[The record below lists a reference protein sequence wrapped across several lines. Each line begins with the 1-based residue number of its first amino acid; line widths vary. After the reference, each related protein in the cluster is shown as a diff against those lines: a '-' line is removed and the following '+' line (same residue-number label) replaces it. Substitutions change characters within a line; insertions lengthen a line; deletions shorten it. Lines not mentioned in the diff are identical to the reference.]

1 MFVVHSTLSEQSLQK
16 NSECNSDSD
25 QPNLKVSMAYNLRH
39 DFPIS
44 SVEPF
49 VKDIIRSVA
58 SLPRRQKQLVLVL
71 MDLCALPLMMWL
83 AYAIRLARPNVE
95 VMSGLEAWYLYVS
108 ILGVLIFALLGIYSA
123 IVRSFNED
131 YLLRISIG
139 TFVQIVA
146 LYVIKKLDLAFI
158 PMSIPLMYGF
168 MLFSYMWWSRAVIR
182 YATIKTFA
190 KKQTL
195 TRVAIYGAG
204 LAGQQ
209 IAAALNRSDD
219 YLPVCFIDDKKSLQ
233 GQSLSG
239 LKIYSPK
246 RAATKFGKFAIA
258 EVLLAMPSVGRAR
271 KKEIIESFDS
281 ADVKIMELP
290 GVTQLVDGQVQISD
304 IHEVDI
310 IDLLGRDPVPPKPEL
325 LEKNIKDKV
334 VMVTGAGGSIGSE
347 LCRQI
352 VKHQPK
358 MLVLFEMSEFALYS
372 IDRELQT
379 SGIRVIPVLGSVT
392 NQTKLERIIAQYKVQ
407 TVYHAAAYKH
417 VPLVEANPFEGIYN
431 TSIGTARSVDAAV
444 NQGVET
450 FVLISTDKA
459 VRPTNVMGA
468 SKRMAE
474 LYCQGLA
481 STNPKTQISIVR
493 FGNVL
498 GSSGSVVPLFKKQI
512 AQGGPVTVTHP
523 EVTRYFMTIPE
534 AAQLVIQAGAMGTG
548 GDVFLLDM
556 GEPVKI
562 VDLAKQMIRLSGFKT
577 MDDKGNGDIEIQFT
591 GLRPGEK
598 LYEELLIDQENVE
611 KTGHERILKSF
622 EKYSEYPEIYKVF
635 NSLSESVDHS
645 NFNQLTDILKKYVD
659 GYRAC

>member
-1 MFVVHSTLSEQSLQK
+1 MK
-16 NSECNSDSD
+16 
-25 QPNLKVSMAYNLRH
+25 
-39 DFPIS
+39 DF
-44 SVEPF
+44 
-49 VKDIIRSVA
+49 IRSIA
-58 SLPRRQKQLVLVL
+58 SLPRRQKQIVLVL
-71 MDLCALPLMMWL
+71 MDICVLPLMMWL
-83 AYAIRLARPNVE
+83 AYAVRLARPNVQ
-95 VMSGLEAWYLYVS
+95 VMQGLDAWYIYIAIV
-108 ILGVLIFALLGIYSA
+108 GVAVFALLGIYRA

-131 YLLRISIG
+131 YLIRILIA
-139 TFVQIVA
+139 TFIQMVA
-146 LYVIKKLDLAFI
+146 LYGIKKLDIAFI

-182 YATIKTFA
+182 YATLKTFA
-190 KKQTL
+190 KKQSRK
-195 TRVAIYGAG
+195 RVAIYGAG

-219 YLPVCFIDDKKSLQ
+219 YLPVCFIDDKRSLQ

-246 RAATKFGKFAIA
+246 KAQAKLGKFGIE
-258 EVLLAMPSVGRAR
+258 EVLLAMPSVGRTR
-271 KKEIIESFDS
+271 KKELIESFDS

-290 GVTQLVDGQVQISD
+290 GVTQLVDGQVQVSD
-304 IHEVDI
+304 IREVDI

-325 LEKNIKDKV
+325 LEKNIKNKV

-379 SGIRVIPVLGSVT
+379 SGIQVVAVLGSVT
-392 NQTKLERIIAQYKVQ
+392 NQSKLERILQQYTVQ

-431 TSIGTARSVDAAV
+431 TSIGTQRSVDAAV
-444 NQGVET
+444 NQNVET

-481 STNPKTQISIVR
+481 STHPHTQISIVR

-556 GEPVKI
+556 GESVKI
-562 VDLAKQMIRLSGFKT
+562 VDLAKQMIRLSGFRPIDENG
-577 MDDKGNGDIEIQFT
+577 MGDIEIRFT

-598 LYEELLIDQENVE
+598 LYEELLIDSDNVE
-611 KTGHERILKSF
+611 KTQHLRIMKSY
-622 EKYSEYPEIYKVF
+622 ESYITYTEITQVF
-635 NSLSESVDHS
+635 NKISDLAINNHNIELLY
-645 NFNQLTDILKKYVD
+645 NILIKYVD
-659 GYRAC
+659 GYTKG

>member
-1 MFVVHSTLSEQSLQK
+1 MK
-16 NSECNSDSD
+16 
-25 QPNLKVSMAYNLRH
+25 
-39 DFPIS
+39 DF
-44 SVEPF
+44 
-49 VKDIIRSVA
+49 IRSIA
-58 SLPRRQKQLVLVL
+58 SLPRRQKQVVLVT
-71 MDLCALPLMMWL
+71 MDLCMLPLMMWM
-83 AYAIRLARPNVE
+83 AYATRLARPNVT
-95 VMSGLEAWYLYVS
+95 VMQGLEAWYIYVA
-108 ILGVLIFALLGIYSA
+108 IFGVLVFALLGIYRA

-131 YLLRISIG
+131 YLLRILIG
-139 TFVQIVA
+139 TFIQIVV
-146 LYVIKKLDLAFI
+146 LYSIKKLDLAFI

-168 MLFSYMWWSRAVIR
+168 MLFSYMWWSRAVMR
-182 YATIKTFA
+182 YATLKTYA
-190 KKQTL
+190 KKQSRK
-195 TRVAIYGAG
+195 RVAIYGAG

-219 YLPVCFIDDKKSLQ
+219 YLPVCFIDDKKSLS

-246 RAATKFGKFAIA
+246 KSQKKLGKFGIE

-271 KKEIIESFDS
+271 KKEIIESFDEIN
-281 ADVKIMELP
+281 VKIMELP
-290 GVTQLVDGQVQISD
+290 GVTQLVDGQVQVSD
-304 IHEVDI
+304 IREVDI

-325 LEKNIKDKV
+325 LEKNIKHKV

-379 SGIRVIPVLGSVT
+379 SGVQVIPVLGSVT
-392 NQTKLERIIAQYKVQ
+392 KQAKLERILQQYAVQ

-431 TSIGTARSVDAAV
+431 TSIGTQRSVDAAV
-444 NQGVET
+444 AQGVET

-556 GEPVKI
+556 GESVKI
-562 VDLAKQMIRLSGFKT
+562 VDLAKQMIRLSGFKPI
-577 MDDKGNGDIEIQFT
+577 DEQSKGDISIVFT

-598 LYEELLIDQENVE
+598 LYEELLIDQENV
-611 KTGHERILKSF
+611 KITDHQRIFKSF
-622 EKYSEYPEIYKVF
+622 EKYEDFKIISEVF
-635 NSLSESVDHS
+635 NQINILDIKVDDDKSVLALK
-645 NFNQLTDILKKYVD
+645 NILRLYVE
-659 GYRAC
+659 GY

>member
-1 MFVVHSTLSEQSLQK
+1 M
-16 NSECNSDSD
+16 
-25 QPNLKVSMAYNLRH
+25 
-39 DFPIS
+39 
-44 SVEPF
+44 
-49 VKDIIRSVA
+49 DICV
-58 SLPRRQKQLVLVL
+58 
-71 MDLCALPLMMWL
+71 LPLMMWL
-83 AYAIRLARPNVE
+83 AYAIRLARPNVQ
-95 VMSGLEAWYLYVS
+95 VMQGLDAWYIYVG
-108 ILGVLIFALLGIYSA
+108 ICGIAIFALLGIYRA

-131 YLLRISIG
+131 YLLRILIG
-139 TFVQIVA
+139 TFIQIVA
-146 LYVIKKLDLAFI
+146 LYTIKKLNFAFI

-182 YATIKTFA
+182 YATLKTFA
-190 KKQTL
+190 KKQSRK
-195 TRVAIYGAG
+195 RVAIYGAG

-219 YLPVCFIDDKKSLQ
+219 YLPVCFIDDKRSLQ

-239 LKIYSPK
+239 LKIYAPK
-246 RAATKFGKFAIA
+246 KAQAKLGKFGIE

-290 GVTQLVDGQVQISD
+290 GVTQLVDGKVKVSD
-304 IHEVDI
+304 IREVDI

-372 IDRELQT
+372 IDRELQA
-379 SGIRVIPVLGSVT
+379 SDIQIISVLGSVT
-392 NQTKLERIIAQYKVQ
+392 NQQKLERIIQEYKVQ

-431 TSIGTARSVDAAV
+431 TSIGTQRSVDAAV
-444 NQGVET
+444 NQNVET

-481 STNPKTQISIVR
+481 STHPATQISIVR

-556 GEPVKI
+556 GESVKI
-562 VDLAKQMIRLSGFKT
+562 ADLAKQMIRLSGFKPI
-577 MDDKGNGDIEIQFT
+577 DDKGIGDIAIQFT

-598 LYEELLIDQENVE
+598 LYEELLIDVENVE

-622 EKYSEYPEIYKVF
+622 EIFYCMNDVEKIYKRFEKECAQENTV
-635 NSLSESVDHS
+635 NLWK
-645 NFNQLTDILKKYVD
+645 ILEKYVD
-659 GYRAC
+659 GYLNPNNIDREL

>member
-1 MFVVHSTLSEQSLQK
+1 MK
-16 NSECNSDSD
+16 
-25 QPNLKVSMAYNLRH
+25 
-39 DFPIS
+39 DF
-44 SVEPF
+44 
-49 VKDIIRSVA
+49 IRSIA
-58 SLPRRQKQLVLVL
+58 SLPRRQKQVVLVV
-71 MDLCALPLMMWL
+71 MDMCMLPLMMWL
-83 AYAIRLARPNVE
+83 AYAIRLARPNVT
-95 VMSGLEAWYLYVS
+95 VMQGLEAWYIYVA
-108 ILGVLIFALLGIYSA
+108 IAGVLIFALLGIYRA

-139 TFVQIVA
+139 TFIQIVA
-146 LYVIKKLDLAFI
+146 LYAIKKLDVAFI

-182 YATIKTFA
+182 YATLKTFA
-190 KKQTL
+190 KKQTRK
-195 TRVAIYGAG
+195 RVAIYGAG

-219 YLPVCFIDDKKSLQ
+219 YLPVCFIDDKKSLK

-246 RAATKFGKFAIA
+246 KAQKKLGKFGIE

-271 KKEIIESFDS
+271 KKDIIESFDG

-290 GVTQLVDGQVQISD
+290 GVSQLVDGQVQVSD
-304 IHEVDI
+304 IREVDI

-325 LEKNIKDKV
+325 LEKNIKHKV

-379 SGIRVIPVLGSVT
+379 SGIQVIPVLGSVT
-392 NQTKLERIIAQYKVQ
+392 NQAKLERILQQYSVQ

-431 TSIGTARSVDAAV
+431 TSIGTQRSVNAAV
-444 NQGVET
+444 TQEVET

-512 AQGGPVTVTHP
+512 AQGGPITVTHP

-534 AAQLVIQAGAMGTG
+534 AAQLVIQAGAMGVG

-562 VDLAKQMIRLSGFKT
+562 VDLAKQMIRLSGLRA
-577 MDDKGNGDIEIQFT
+577 MDEHGVGDIEIQFT

-598 LYEELLIDQENVE
+598 LYEELLIDQEGVE
-611 KTGHERILKSF
+611 KTEHERILKSF
-622 EKYSEYPEIYKVF
+622 EQFYKYGQISNVYNKFNEITRNENKSQLI
-635 NSLSESVDHS
+635 SLL
-645 NFNQLTDILKKYVD
+645 QIYVD
-659 GYRAC
+659 GFVRK

>member
-1 MFVVHSTLSEQSLQK
+1 MK
-16 NSECNSDSD
+16 
-25 QPNLKVSMAYNLRH
+25 
-39 DFPIS
+39 DF
-44 SVEPF
+44 
-49 VKDIIRSVA
+49 IRSIA
-58 SLPRRQKQLVLVL
+58 SLPRRQKQVVLVT
-71 MDLCALPLMMWL
+71 MDMCMLPLMMWL
-83 AYAIRLARPNVE
+83 AYAIRLARPNVT
-95 VMSGLEAWYLYVS
+95 VMQGLEAWYIYVA
-108 ILGVLIFALLGIYSA
+108 ICGVVIFALLGIYRA

-139 TFVQIVA
+139 TFLQIVA
-146 LYVIKKLDLAFI
+146 LYCIKKLDVAFI

-182 YATIKTFA
+182 YATLKTFA
-190 KKQTL
+190 KKQSRK
-195 TRVAIYGAG
+195 RVAIYGAG

-219 YLPVCFIDDKKSLQ
+219 YLPVYFIDDKKSLR

-246 RAATKFGKFAIA
+246 KAQKKLGKFGIE

-271 KKEIIESFDS
+271 KKEIIESFD
-281 ADVKIMELP
+281 ATDVKIMELP
-290 GVTQLVDGQVQISD
+290 GVTQLVDGQVKVSD
-304 IHEVDI
+304 IREVDI

-352 VKHQPK
+352 IKHQPK
-358 MLVLFEMSEFALYS
+358 VLVLFEMSEFALYS
-372 IDRELQT
+372 IDRELQNA
-379 SGIRVIPVLGSVT
+379 GVEVVPILGSVT
-392 NQTKLERIIAQYKVQ
+392 HQIKLECILQKHAVQ

-444 NQGVET
+444 AQGVET

-481 STNPKTQISIVR
+481 ATKPQTQISIVR

-512 AQGGPVTVTHP
+512 AKGEPVTVTHP

-548 GDVFLLDM
+548 GDVFILDM

-562 VDLAKQMIRLSGFKT
+562 VDLAKQMIRLSGFRAI
-577 MDDKGNGDIEIQFT
+577 DENGIGDIEIQFT

-598 LYEELLIDQENVE
+598 LYEELLIDADNVE
-611 KTGHERILKSF
+611 KTDHERILKCYEKGCEFGMISKCFERWQLSF
-622 EKYSEYPEIYKVF
+622 ISKNTIVNLYKD
-635 NSLSESVDHS
+635 LE
-645 NFNQLTDILKKYVD
+645 KYVD
-659 GYRAC
+659 GYRYRVQD

>member
-1 MFVVHSTLSEQSLQK
+1 M
-16 NSECNSDSD
+16 
-25 QPNLKVSMAYNLRH
+25 
-39 DFPIS
+39 
-44 SVEPF
+44 
-49 VKDIIRSVA
+49 KDIIRVIA
-58 SLPRRQKQLVLVL
+58 SLPRRQKQIVLVV
-71 MDLCALPLMMWL
+71 MDICVLPLMMWL
-83 AYAIRLARPNVE
+83 VYAIRLAKPNVP
-95 VMSGLEAWYLYVS
+95 VMEGLDFWYRYV
-108 ILGVLIFALLGIYSA
+108 GVFGVAISALLGIYSA

-131 YLLRISIG
+131 YLLRISIA
-139 TFVQIVA
+139 TFIQIVG
-146 LYVIKKLDLAFI
+146 LYAVKKLGLAFI

-168 MLFSYMWWSRAVIR
+168 VLFSWMWWSRAVIR
-182 YATIKTFA
+182 YATLRTFV
-190 KKQTL
+190 KKQNRK
-195 TRVAIYGAG
+195 RVAIYGAG

-209 IAAALNRSDD
+209 IAAALYRSDD
-219 YLPVCFIDDKKSLQ
+219 YLPVCFIDDKTSLQ

-239 LKIYSPK
+239 LKIFSPK
-246 RAATKFGKFAIA
+246 KALGAFRKFHI
-258 EVLLAMPSVGRAR
+258 EEILLAMPSASRAR
-271 KKEIIESFDS
+271 KKAIIESFEPS
-281 ADVKIMELP
+281 NVKIMELP
-290 GVTQLVDGQVQISD
+290 GVTQLVGGRVQVSD
-304 IHEVDI
+304 IREVDI
-310 IDLLGRDPVPPKPEL
+310 IDLLGRDPVPPKLDL

-352 VKHQPK
+352 VKHQPTC
-358 MLVLFEMSEFALYS
+358 LILFEMSEFALYS
-372 IDRELQT
+372 IDRELQN
-379 SGIRVIPVLGSVT
+379 SGVRIIPILGTVT
-392 NQTKLERIIAQYKVQ
+392 NQAKLERVLHQYAVQ

-444 NQGVET
+444 AQGVET

-481 STNPKTQISIVR
+481 ATNPQTQISIVR

-512 AQGGPVTVTHP
+512 EKGGPVTVTHP
-523 EVTRYFMTIPE
+523 DVTRYFMTIPE

-562 VDLAKQMIRLSGFKT
+562 VDLAKQMIRLSGFKP
-577 MDDKGNGDIEIQFT
+577 MDEKGLGDIALQFT

-598 LYEELLIDQENVE
+598 LYEELLIDHKDTQLTE
-611 KTGHERILKSF
+611 HSRILRSF
-622 EKYSEYPEIYKVF
+622 EKYF
-635 NSLSESVDHS
+635 SLDELRPIFEKISDLTAIDQDIDWALS
-645 NFNQLTDILKKYVD
+645 QLEHYVD
-659 GYRAC
+659 GYQRSSEVRVN

>member
-1 MFVVHSTLSEQSLQK
+1 MK
-16 NSECNSDSD
+16 
-25 QPNLKVSMAYNLRH
+25 
-39 DFPIS
+39 DF
-44 SVEPF
+44 
-49 VKDIIRSVA
+49 IRSIA
-58 SLPRRQKQLVLVL
+58 SLPRRQKQIVLVL
-71 MDLCALPLMMWL
+71 MDICVLPLMMWL
-83 AYAIRLARPNVE
+83 AYAIRLARPNVQ
-95 VMSGLEAWYLYVS
+95 VMQGLDAWYIYVG
-108 ILGVLIFALLGIYSA
+108 ICGIAIFALLGIYRA

-131 YLLRISIG
+131 YLLRILIG
-139 TFVQIVA
+139 TFIQIVA
-146 LYVIKKLDLAFI
+146 LYTIKKLNVAFI

-182 YATIKTFA
+182 YATLKTFA
-190 KKQTL
+190 KKQSRK
-195 TRVAIYGAG
+195 RVAIYGAG

-219 YLPVCFIDDKKSLQ
+219 YLPVCFIDDKRSLQ

-246 RAATKFGKFAIA
+246 KAQAKLGKFGIE
-258 EVLLAMPSVGRAR
+258 EVLLAMPSVGRTR
-271 KKEIIESFDS
+271 KKELIESFDT

-290 GVTQLVDGQVQISD
+290 GVTQLVDGQVKVSD
-304 IHEVDI
+304 IREVDI

-325 LEKNIKDKV
+325 LEKNIKNKV

-372 IDRELQT
+372 IDRELQA
-379 SGIRVIPVLGSVT
+379 SDIQIIPVLGSV
-392 NQTKLERIIAQYKVQ
+392 NKQQKLERIIQEYKVQ
-407 TVYHAAAYKH
+407 TIYHAAAYKH
-417 VPLVEANPFEGIYN
+417 VPLVESNPFEGIYN
-431 TSIGTARSVDAAV
+431 TSIGTQRSVDAAV
-444 NQGVET
+444 NQNVET

-562 VDLAKQMIRLSGFKT
+562 VDLAKQMIRLSGFRAIGEN
-577 MDDKGNGDIEIQFT
+577 DIGDIEIQFT

-598 LYEELLIDQENVE
+598 LYEELLIDADNVE
-611 KTGHERILKSF
+611 KTDHERILKSY
-622 EKYSEYPEIYKVF
+622 EKYYGYLEVSEIFTQLKNYKYRDDLNELF
-635 NSLSESVDHS
+635 
-645 NFNQLTDILKKYVD
+645 TILKKYVD
-659 GYRAC
+659 GYCSAFIDK

>member
-1 MFVVHSTLSEQSLQK
+1 M
-16 NSECNSDSD
+16 
-25 QPNLKVSMAYNLRH
+25 
-39 DFPIS
+39 
-44 SVEPF
+44 
-49 VKDIIRSVA
+49 KDIIRVIA
-58 SLPRRQKQLVLVL
+58 SLPRRQKQAVLVV
-71 MDLCALPLMMWL
+71 MDICILPLMMWL
-83 AYAIRLARPNVE
+83 VYAIRLAKPNVP
-95 VMSGLEAWYLYVS
+95 VMEGLDFWYLYV
-108 ILGVLIFALLGIYSA
+108 GVFSVAIFALLGIYSA

-131 YLLRISIG
+131 YLLRISIA
-139 TFVQIVA
+139 TFIQIVG
-146 LYVIKKLDLAFI
+146 LYAVKKLGLAFI

-168 MLFSYMWWSRAVIR
+168 VLFSYMWWSRAVIR
-182 YATIKTFA
+182 YTTLKTFA
-190 KKQTL
+190 KKQTRK
-195 TRVAIYGAG
+195 RVAIYGAG

-219 YLPVCFIDDKKSLQ
+219 YLPVCFIDDKKSLR

-239 LKIYSPK
+239 LKIYSPNK
-246 RAATKFGKFAIA
+246 AQKKLGKFGIE
-258 EVLLAMPSVGRAR
+258 EVLLAMPSVGRTR
-271 KKEIIESFDS
+271 KKEIIESFE
-281 ADVKIMELP
+281 ATDVKIMELP
-290 GVTQLVDGQVQISD
+290 GVTQLVDGKVKVSD
-304 IHEVDI
+304 IREVDI

-325 LEKNIKDKV
+325 LEKNIKNKV

-372 IDRELQT
+372 IDRELQA
-379 SGIRVIPVLGSVT
+379 SDIQIIPVLGSVT
-392 NQTKLERIIAQYKVQ
+392 NQQKLERIIQQYGVQ

-431 TSIGTARSVDAAV
+431 TSIGTQRSVDAAV
-444 NQGVET
+444 NKNVET

-481 STNPKTQISIVR
+481 STHPATQISIVR

-556 GEPVKI
+556 GESVKI
-562 VDLAKQMIRLSGFKT
+562 ADLARQMIRLSGFRP
-577 MDDKGNGDIEIQFT
+577 MDENGVGDIEIQFT

-598 LYEELLIDQENVE
+598 LYEELLIDQEGVE
-611 KTGHERILKSF
+611 KTSHERILKSY
-622 EKYSEYPEIYKVF
+622 EKYFDYSKISETFKEIIILYLDQKE
-635 NSLSESVDHS
+635 LSCIYSV
-645 NFNQLTDILKKYVD
+645 LEEYVD
-659 GYRAC
+659 GYEARNKSHKNLS

>member
-1 MFVVHSTLSEQSLQK
+1 MIS
-16 NSECNSDSD
+16 
-25 QPNLKVSMAYNLRH
+25 
-39 DFPIS
+39 PIS
-44 SVEPF
+44 SIEPF
-49 VKDIIRSVA
+49 VKDIIRSIA
-58 SLPRRQKQLVLVL
+58 SLPRRQKQIVLVL
-71 MDLCALPLMMWL
+71 MDISVLPFMMWL

-95 VMSGLEAWYLYVS
+95 VMQGLDGWYMYVG
-108 ILGVLIFALLGIYSA
+108 IVGIVIFALLGIYSA

-139 TFVQIVA
+139 IFIQIVA
-146 LYVIKKLDLAFI
+146 LYAIKKLDIAFI

-190 KKQTL
+190 KKQTRK
-195 TRVAIYGAG
+195 RVAIYGAG

-246 RAATKFGKFAIA
+246 RAATKFGKFAIE

-304 IHEVDI
+304 IREVDI

-352 VKHQPK
+352 VKNQPK
-358 MLVLFEMSEFALYS
+358 LLVLFEMSEFALYS

-512 AQGGPVTVTHP
+512 AKGGPVTVTHP

-562 VDLAKQMIRLSGFKT
+562 VDLAKQMIRLSGFKPI
-577 MDDKGNGDIEIQFT
+577 DDNGLGDIEIQFT
-591 GLRPGEK
+591 GLRRGEK
-598 LYEELLIDQENVE
+598 LYEELLIDLEGV
-611 KTGHERILKSF
+611 KPTKHERILKAYEKSF
-622 EKYSEYPEIYKVF
+622 NFREIVNVF
-635 NSLSESVDHS
+635 DQWELD
-645 NFNQLTDILKKYVD
+645 FLKKSQIDDLKQYLKRYVD
-659 GYRAC
+659 GYKETI

>member
-1 MFVVHSTLSEQSLQK
+1 M
-16 NSECNSDSD
+16 
-25 QPNLKVSMAYNLRH
+25 
-39 DFPIS
+39 
-44 SVEPF
+44 
-49 VKDIIRSVA
+49 KDIIRSIA

-71 MDLCALPLMMWL
+71 IDLCVLPLMMWL
-83 AYAIRLARPNVE
+83 AYAIRLARPNVQ
-95 VMSGLEAWYLYVS
+95 VMQGLDAWYLYVGTFG
-108 ILGVLIFALLGIYSA
+108 ILVFALFGIYSA

-146 LYVIKKLDLAFI
+146 LYAIKKLDVAFI

-190 KKQTL
+190 KKQTRK
-195 TRVAIYGAG
+195 RVAIYGAG

-219 YLPVCFIDDKKSLQ
+219 YLPVCFIDDKNSLQ

-239 LKIYSPK
+239 LNIYSPK
-246 RAATKFGKFAIA
+246 RALNKLGKFGI
-258 EVLLAMPSVGRAR
+258 EEILLAMPSVGRAR
-271 KKEIIESFDS
+271 KKEIIESFES

-290 GVTQLVDGQVQISD
+290 GVTQLVDGQVHVSD
-304 IHEVDI
+304 IREVDI
-310 IDLLGRDPVPPKPEL
+310 IDLLGRDPVPPKAEL
-325 LEKNIKDKV
+325 LEKNIKHKV

-358 MLVLFEMSEFALYS
+358 CLVLFEMSEFALYS
-372 IDRELQT
+372 IDRELQN
-379 SGIRVIPVLGSVT
+379 SGIQVVPVLGSVT
-392 NQTKLERIIAQYKVQ
+392 NQAKLERVIAEYQVQ

-444 NQGVET
+444 NQKVET

-481 STNPKTQISIVR
+481 ATNPQTQISIVR

-562 VDLAKQMIRLSGFKT
+562 VDLAKQMIRLSGFRPI
-577 MDDKGNGDIEIQFT
+577 DENGLGDIEIQFT

-611 KTGHERILKSF
+611 KTEHERILKSF
-622 EKYSEYPEIYKVF
+622 EKFYSYNEISHVF
-635 NSLSESVDHS
+635 NDIKTCVNQNQIPELLS
-645 NFNQLTDILKKYVD
+645 ILVQYVD
-659 GYRAC
+659 DYKYSLKLMH

>member
-1 MFVVHSTLSEQSLQK
+1 M
-16 NSECNSDSD
+16 
-25 QPNLKVSMAYNLRH
+25 
-39 DFPIS
+39 
-44 SVEPF
+44 
-49 VKDIIRSVA
+49 KDLIRLIA
-58 SLPRRQKQLVLVL
+58 SLPRRQKQMVLVV
-71 MDLCALPLMMWL
+71 MDLCVLPLMMWL
-83 AYAIRLARPNVE
+83 VYAIRLAKPNVP
-95 VMSGLEAWYLYVS
+95 VMQGLDFWYVYVGFF
-108 ILGVLIFALLGIYSA
+108 GVAVFALLSIYSA

-131 YLLRISIG
+131 YLLRISVAVFI
-139 TFVQIVA
+139 QIVG
-146 LYVIKKLDLAFI
+146 LYAIKKLDLAFI

-168 MLFSYMWWSRAVIR
+168 VLFSWMWWSRAVIR
-182 YATIKTFA
+182 YATLRTFA
-190 KKQTL
+190 KRQNRK
-195 TRVAIYGAG
+195 RVAIYGAG

-209 IAAALNRSDD
+209 IAEALKRSDD
-219 YLPVCFIDDKKSLQ
+219 YLPVCFIDDKASLH

-239 LKIYSPK
+239 LKIYLPK
-246 RAATKFGKFAIA
+246 RAVNKLGSFGI
-258 EVLLAMPSVGRAR
+258 EEILLAMPSVGRAR
-271 KKEIIESFDS
+271 KKDIIESFES

-290 GVTQLVDGQVQISD
+290 GVTQLVDGQVSVSD
-304 IHEVDI
+304 IKEVDI

-325 LEKNIKDKV
+325 LEKNIKNKV

-372 IDRELQT
+372 IDRELQGN
-379 SGIRVIPVLGSVT
+379 GIQVVPVLGSVT
-392 NQTKLERIIAQYKVQ
+392 NQQKLERILQQYAVQ

-417 VPLVEANPFEGIYN
+417 VPLVEANPFEGIHN
-431 TSIGTARSVDAAV
+431 TSIGTACSVQAAV
-444 NQGVET
+444 NQNVET

-481 STNPKTQISIVR
+481 SAQPKTQISIVR

-512 AQGGPVTVTHP
+512 AKGGPVTVTHP
-523 EVTRYFMTIPE
+523 DVTRYFMTIPE

-562 VDLAKQMIRLSGFKT
+562 VDLAKQMIRLSGFYPV
-577 MDDKGNGDIEIQFT
+577 DDQGTGDIAIQFT

-598 LYEELLIDQENVE
+598 LYEELLIDADNVE
-611 KTGHERILKSF
+611 KTDHERILKSF
-622 EKYSEYPEIYKVF
+622 EVFYSFAEVMNTF
-635 NSLSESVDHS
+635 NELERLCLDEKNKEALIS
-645 NFNQLTDILKKYVD
+645 ILLKYVS
-659 GYRAC
+659 GFNIS

>member
-1 MFVVHSTLSEQSLQK
+1 
-16 NSECNSDSD
+16 
-25 QPNLKVSMAYNLRH
+25 
-39 DFPIS
+39 
-44 SVEPF
+44 
-49 VKDIIRSVA
+49 
-58 SLPRRQKQLVLVL
+58 
-71 MDLCALPLMMWL
+71 
-83 AYAIRLARPNVE
+83 
-95 VMSGLEAWYLYVS
+95 
-108 ILGVLIFALLGIYSA
+108 
-123 IVRSFNED
+123 
-131 YLLRISIG
+131 
-139 TFVQIVA
+139 
-146 LYVIKKLDLAFI
+146 
-158 PMSIPLMYGF
+158 GF
-168 MLFSYMWWSRAVIR
+168 MLFSYMWWSRGVIR
-182 YATIKTFA
+182 YATLKTFA
-190 KKQTL
+190 KKQTRK
-195 TRVAIYGAG
+195 RVAIYGAG

-219 YLPVCFIDDKKSLQ
+219 YLPVCFIDDKKSLR

-246 RAATKFGKFAIA
+246 KAQKKLGKFGIE

-271 KKEIIESFDS
+271 KKEIIESFE
-281 ADVKIMELP
+281 ATDVKIMELP
-290 GVTQLVDGQVQISD
+290 GVTQLVDGKVKVSD
-304 IHEVDI
+304 IREVDI

-325 LEKNIKDKV
+325 LEKNIKNKV

-372 IDRELQT
+372 IDRELQF
-379 SGIRVIPVLGSVT
+379 SGVEVISVLGSVT
-392 NQTKLERIIAQYKVQ
+392 NQQKLERILQKYGVQ

-431 TSIGTARSVDAAV
+431 NSIGTQYSVDAAV
-444 NQGVET
+444 AQGVET

-481 STNPKTQISIVR
+481 ATNPKIQISIVR

-556 GEPVKI
+556 GESVKI
-562 VDLAKQMIRLSGFKT
+562 VDLARQMIRLSGFRPV
-577 MDDKGNGDIEIQFT
+577 DEHGIGDIEIQFT
-591 GLRPGEK
+591 GLRSGEK
-598 LYEELLIDQENVE
+598 LYEELLIDANHVKQTE
-611 KTGHERILKSF
+611 HERILKAY
-622 EKYSEYPEIYKVF
+622 EEYYSYEEINQKLLKFVEYRL
-635 NSLSESVDHS
+635 ND
-645 NFNQLTDILKKYVD
+645 NFSDLFKILKRYVV
-659 GYRAC
+659 GYSVNIND

>member
-1 MFVVHSTLSEQSLQK
+1 MK
-16 NSECNSDSD
+16 
-25 QPNLKVSMAYNLRH
+25 
-39 DFPIS
+39 DF
-44 SVEPF
+44 
-49 VKDIIRSVA
+49 IRSIA
-58 SLPRRQKQLVLVL
+58 SLPRRQKQIVLVL
-71 MDLCALPLMMWL
+71 MDICVLPLMMWL
-83 AYAIRLARPNVE
+83 AYAIRLARPNVQ
-95 VMSGLEAWYLYVS
+95 VMQGLDAWYIYVG
-108 ILGVLIFALLGIYSA
+108 ICGIAIFALLGIYRA

-131 YLLRISIG
+131 YLLRILIG
-139 TFVQIVA
+139 TFIQIVA
-146 LYVIKKLDLAFI
+146 LYTIKKLNVAFI

-182 YATIKTFA
+182 YATLKTFA
-190 KKQTL
+190 KKQSRK
-195 TRVAIYGAG
+195 RVAIYGAG

-219 YLPVCFIDDKKSLQ
+219 YLPVCFIDDKRSLH

-246 RAATKFGKFAIA
+246 KAQAKLGKFGIE
-258 EVLLAMPSVGRAR
+258 EVLLAMPSVGRTR
-271 KKEIIESFDS
+271 KKELIESFDT

-290 GVTQLVDGQVQISD
+290 GVTQLVDGKVKVSD
-304 IHEVDI
+304 IREVDI

-325 LEKNIKDKV
+325 LEKNIKNKV

-372 IDRELQT
+372 IDRELQA
-379 SGIRVIPVLGSVT
+379 SDIQIIPVLGSVT
-392 NQTKLERIIAQYKVQ
+392 NQQKLERIIQEYKVQ

-431 TSIGTARSVDAAV
+431 TSIGTQRSVDAAV
-444 NQGVET
+444 NQNVET

-562 VDLAKQMIRLSGFKT
+562 VDLARQMIRLSGFRAI
-577 MDDKGNGDIEIQFT
+577 DENGIGDIEIQFT

-598 LYEELLIDQENVE
+598 LYEELLIDADNVE
-611 KTGHERILKSF
+611 KTDHERILKSY
-622 EKYSEYPEIYKVF
+622 EKYYGYLEVSEIFIQLKNYKHRDDLKELF
-635 NSLSESVDHS
+635 
-645 NFNQLTDILKKYVD
+645 TILKKYVD
-659 GYRAC
+659 GYCSASIDK

>member
-1 MFVVHSTLSEQSLQK
+1 MK
-16 NSECNSDSD
+16 
-25 QPNLKVSMAYNLRH
+25 
-39 DFPIS
+39 DF
-44 SVEPF
+44 
-49 VKDIIRSVA
+49 IRSIA
-58 SLPRRQKQLVLVL
+58 SLPRRQKQIVLVL
-71 MDLCALPLMMWL
+71 MDICVLPLMMWL
-83 AYAIRLARPNVE
+83 AYAIRLARPNVQ
-95 VMSGLEAWYLYVS
+95 VMQGLDAWYIYVGMFG
-108 ILGVLIFALLGIYSA
+108 IAIFALLGIYRA

-131 YLLRISIG
+131 YLLRILIG
-139 TFVQIVA
+139 TFIQIVA
-146 LYVIKKLDLAFI
+146 LYTIKKLNVAFI

-182 YATIKTFA
+182 YATLKTFA
-190 KKQTL
+190 KKQSRK
-195 TRVAIYGAG
+195 RVAIYGAG

-219 YLPVCFIDDKKSLQ
+219 YLPVCFIDDKRSLQ

-246 RAATKFGKFAIA
+246 KAQAKLGKFGIE

-271 KKEIIESFDS
+271 KKEIIESFDT

-290 GVTQLVDGQVQISD
+290 GVTQLVDGKVKVSD
-304 IHEVDI
+304 IREVDI

-325 LEKNIKDKV
+325 LEKNIKNKV

-352 VKHQPK
+352 VKHQPN

-372 IDRELQT
+372 IDRELQA
-379 SGIRVIPVLGSVT
+379 SDIQIIPVLGSVT
-392 NQTKLERIIAQYKVQ
+392 NQQKLERIIQEYKVQ

-431 TSIGTARSVDAAV
+431 TSIGTQRSVDAAV
-444 NQGVET
+444 NQNVET

-481 STNPKTQISIVR
+481 STNPNTQISIVR

-562 VDLAKQMIRLSGFKT
+562 VDLAKQMIRLSGFRAI
-577 MDDKGNGDIEIQFT
+577 DENGIGDIEVQFT

-598 LYEELLIDQENVE
+598 LYEELLIDADNVE
-611 KTGHERILKSF
+611 KTEHERILKSY
-622 EKYSEYPEIYKVF
+622 EKYYGYLEVSEIFIQLKNYKHRNDLNELF
-635 NSLSESVDHS
+635 
-645 NFNQLTDILKKYVD
+645 TILKKYVD
-659 GYRAC
+659 GYCSVSIDK

>member
-1 MFVVHSTLSEQSLQK
+1 M
-16 NSECNSDSD
+16 
-25 QPNLKVSMAYNLRH
+25 
-39 DFPIS
+39 
-44 SVEPF
+44 
-49 VKDIIRSVA
+49 KDIIRSIA
-58 SLPRRQKQLVLVL
+58 SLPRRQKQIVLVL
-71 MDLCALPLMMWL
+71 MDICVLPLMMWL
-83 AYAIRLARPNVE
+83 AYAIRLARPNVQ
-95 VMSGLEAWYLYVS
+95 VMQGLDAWYIYVG
-108 ILGVLIFALLGIYSA
+108 ICGIAIFALLGIYRA

-131 YLLRISIG
+131 YLLRILIG
-139 TFVQIVA
+139 TFIQIVA
-146 LYVIKKLDLAFI
+146 LYTIKKLNVAFI

-182 YATIKTFA
+182 YATLKTFA
-190 KKQTL
+190 KKQSRK
-195 TRVAIYGAG
+195 RVAIYGAG

-219 YLPVCFIDDKKSLQ
+219 YLPVCFIDDKRSLQ

-246 RAATKFGKFAIA
+246 KAQAKLGKFGIE

-271 KKEIIESFDS
+271 KKEIIESFDT

-290 GVTQLVDGQVQISD
+290 GVTQLVDGKVKVSD
-304 IHEVDI
+304 IREVDI

-325 LEKNIKDKV
+325 LEKNIKNKV

-372 IDRELQT
+372 IDRELQA
-379 SGIRVIPVLGSVT
+379 SDIQIIPVLGSVT
-392 NQTKLERIIAQYKVQ
+392 NQQKLERIIQEYKVQ

-431 TSIGTARSVDAAV
+431 TSIGTQRSVDAAV
-444 NQGVET
+444 NQNVET

-562 VDLAKQMIRLSGFKT
+562 VDLAKQMIRLSGFRAI
-577 MDDKGNGDIEIQFT
+577 DENGIGDIEVQFT

-598 LYEELLIDQENVE
+598 LYEELLIDAENVE
-611 KTGHERILKSF
+611 KTDHERILKSY
-622 EKYSEYPEIYKVF
+622 EKYYGYLEVSEIFIQLKNYKYRDDLNELF
-635 NSLSESVDHS
+635 
-645 NFNQLTDILKKYVD
+645 TILKKYVD
-659 GYRAC
+659 GYCSASIDK

>member
-1 MFVVHSTLSEQSLQK
+1 M
-16 NSECNSDSD
+16 
-25 QPNLKVSMAYNLRH
+25 
-39 DFPIS
+39 
-44 SVEPF
+44 
-49 VKDIIRSVA
+49 KDIIRSIA
-58 SLPRRQKQLVLVL
+58 SLPRRQKQVVLVL
-71 MDLCALPLMMWL
+71 MDLCVLPLMMWL
-83 AYAIRLARPNVE
+83 AYAIRLARPNVQ
-95 VMSGLEAWYLYVS
+95 VMQGLESWYVYIGS
-108 ILGVLIFALLGIYSA
+108 LGVAIFALLGIYSA

-146 LYVIKKLDLAFI
+146 LYAIKKLDVAFI

-190 KKQTL
+190 KKQTRK
-195 TRVAIYGAG
+195 RVAIYGAG

-219 YLPVCFIDDKKSLQ
+219 YLPVCFIDDKNSLQ

-239 LKIYSPK
+239 LNIYSPK
-246 RAATKFGKFAIA
+246 RALNKLGKFGI
-258 EVLLAMPSVGRAR
+258 EEILLAMPSVGRAR
-271 KKEIIESFDS
+271 KKEIIESFES

-290 GVTQLVDGQVQISD
+290 GVTQLVDGQVHVSD
-304 IHEVDI
+304 IREVDI
-310 IDLLGRDPVPPKPEL
+310 IDLLGRDPVPPKAEL
-325 LEKNIKDKV
+325 LEKNIKHKV

-358 MLVLFEMSEFALYS
+358 CLVLFEMSEFALYS
-372 IDRELQT
+372 IDRELQN
-379 SGIRVIPVLGSVT
+379 SGIQVVPVLGSVT
-392 NQTKLERIIAQYKVQ
+392 NQAKLERIIAEYQVQ

-444 NQGVET
+444 NQKVET

-481 STNPKTQISIVR
+481 ATNPQTQISIVR

-562 VDLAKQMIRLSGFKT
+562 VDLARQMIRLSGFKPV
-577 MDDKGNGDIEIQFT
+577 DDKGLGDIAIQYT

-611 KTGHERILKSF
+611 KTEHERILKSF
-622 EKYSEYPEIYKVF
+622 ERYYEYDVIKKCLKEIKVYIYK
-635 NSLSESVDHS
+635 E
-645 NFNQLTDILKKYVD
+645 NFVEMRKLLLNYVD
-659 GYRAC
+659 GFLHIK

>member
-1 MFVVHSTLSEQSLQK
+1 MK
-16 NSECNSDSD
+16 
-25 QPNLKVSMAYNLRH
+25 
-39 DFPIS
+39 DF
-44 SVEPF
+44 
-49 VKDIIRSVA
+49 IRSIA
-58 SLPRRQKQLVLVL
+58 SLPRRQKQVVLVT
-71 MDLCALPLMMWL
+71 MDMCMLPLMMWL
-83 AYAIRLARPNVE
+83 AYAIRLARPNVT
-95 VMSGLEAWYLYVS
+95 VMQGLEAWYIYVA
-108 ILGVLIFALLGIYSA
+108 IAGVMIFALLGIYRA

-131 YLLRISIG
+131 YLLRILIG
-139 TFVQIVA
+139 TFIQIVA
-146 LYVIKKLDLAFI
+146 LYTIKKMNVAFI

-182 YATIKTFA
+182 YATLKTFA
-190 KKQTL
+190 KKQTRK
-195 TRVAIYGAG
+195 RVAIYGAG

-219 YLPVCFIDDKKSLQ
+219 YLPVCFIDDKKSLK

-246 RAATKFGKFAIA
+246 KAQKKLGKFGIE

-271 KKEIIESFDS
+271 KKEIIESFE
-281 ADVKIMELP
+281 ATDVKIMELP
-290 GVTQLVDGQVQISD
+290 GVTQLVDGQVQVSD
-304 IHEVDI
+304 IREVDI

-325 LEKNIKDKV
+325 LEKNIKNKV

-372 IDRELQT
+372 IDRELQA
-379 SGIRVIPVLGSVT
+379 SDIQIIPVLGSVT
-392 NQTKLERIIAQYKVQ
+392 NQSKLERILQR
-407 TVYHAAAYKH
+407 
-417 VPLVEANPFEGIYN
+417 IYN
-431 TSIGTARSVDAAV
+431 TSIGTQRSVDAAV
-444 NQGVET
+444 NQNVEI

-562 VDLAKQMIRLSGFKT
+562 VDLAKQMIRLSGFKPV
-577 MDDKGNGDIEIQFT
+577 DEKGLGDIKIEF
-591 GLRPGEK
+591 
-598 LYEELLIDQENVE
+598 
-611 KTGHERILKSF
+611 LKSF
-622 EKYSEYPEIYKVF
+622 EKYYEFLEIVSIFEQLGESCKDLSKILHLK
-635 NSLSESVDHS
+635 SLLES
-645 NFNQLTDILKKYVD
+645 YVD
-659 GYRAC
+659 GYSGNN

>member
-1 MFVVHSTLSEQSLQK
+1 M
-16 NSECNSDSD
+16 
-25 QPNLKVSMAYNLRH
+25 
-39 DFPIS
+39 
-44 SVEPF
+44 
-49 VKDIIRSVA
+49 KDIIRSIA
-58 SLPRRQKQLVLVL
+58 SLPRRQKQIVLVL
-71 MDLCALPLMMWL
+71 MDLCVLPLMMWL
-83 AYAIRLARPNVE
+83 AYAIRLARPNVQ
-95 VMSGLEAWYLYVS
+95 VMQGLDAWYLYVGTFG
-108 ILGVLIFALLGIYSA
+108 ILVFALFGIYSA

-146 LYVIKKLDLAFI
+146 LYAIKKLDVAFI

-190 KKQTL
+190 KKQTRK
-195 TRVAIYGAG
+195 RVAIYGAG

-246 RAATKFGKFAIA
+246 RAATKFGKFAIE
-258 EVLLAMPSVGRAR
+258 EVLLAMPSVGRGR
-271 KKEIIESFDS
+271 KKEMIESLEVT
-281 ADVKIMELP
+281 DVKIMELP
-290 GVTQLVDGQVQISD
+290 GVTQLVDGQVKVSD
-304 IHEVDI
+304 IREVDI

-358 MLVLFEMSEFALYS
+358 LLVLFEMSEFALYS
-372 IDRELQT
+372 IDRELQKACT
-379 SGIRVIPVLGSVT
+379 HVIPVLGSVT
-392 NQTKLERIIAQYKVQ
+392 NQQKLERIIQQYQIQ

-481 STNPKTQISIVR
+481 ATNPKTQISIVR

-556 GEPVKI
+556 GESVKI
-562 VDLAKQMIRLSGFKT
+562 VDLAKQMIRLSGFKLV
-577 MDDKGNGDIEIQFT
+577 DDKGLGDIEIQFT

-598 LYEELLIDQENVE
+598 LYEELLIDEENVE

-622 EKYSEYPEIYKVF
+622 EYFY
-635 NSLSESVDHS
+635 
-645 NFNQLTDILKKYVD
+645 NFNKISDVFSELKKEVEEEKTQNNIFSILASYVE
-659 GYRAC
+659 GYSRRD

>member
-1 MFVVHSTLSEQSLQK
+1 M
-16 NSECNSDSD
+16 
-25 QPNLKVSMAYNLRH
+25 
-39 DFPIS
+39 
-44 SVEPF
+44 
-49 VKDIIRSVA
+49 
-58 SLPRRQKQLVLVL
+58 VL
-71 MDLCALPLMMWL
+71 MDICILPLMMWL
-83 AYAIRLARPNVE
+83 AYAIRLARPNVQI
-95 VMSGLEAWYLYVS
+95 MQGLDAWYIYVG
-108 ILGVLIFALLGIYSA
+108 ICGIAIFALLGIYRA

-131 YLLRISIG
+131 YLLRILVG
-139 TFVQIVA
+139 TFIQIVA
-146 LYVIKKLDLAFI
+146 LYTIKKFNVAFI

-182 YATIKTFA
+182 YATLKTFA
-190 KKQTL
+190 KKQSRK
-195 TRVAIYGAG
+195 RVAIYGAG

-219 YLPVCFIDDKKSLQ
+219 YLPVCFIDDKRSLQ

-246 RAATKFGKFAIA
+246 KAQAKLGKFGIE

-271 KKEIIESFDS
+271 KKEIIESFDT

-290 GVTQLVDGQVQISD
+290 GVTQLVDGQVQVSD
-304 IHEVDI
+304 IREVDI

-325 LEKNIKDKV
+325 LEKNIKNKV

-358 MLVLFEMSEFALYS
+358 ILVLFEMSEFALYS
-372 IDRELQT
+372 IDRELQA
-379 SGIRVIPVLGSVT
+379 SDIQIIPVLGSVT
-392 NQTKLERIIAQYKVQ
+392 NQQKLERILQQYAVQ

-431 TSIGTARSVDAAV
+431 TSIGTQRSVDAAV
-444 NQGVET
+444 TQGVET

-562 VDLAKQMIRLSGFKT
+562 VDLARQMIRLSGFRAI
-577 MDDKGNGDIEIQFT
+577 DENGIGDIAIQFT

-598 LYEELLIDQENVE
+598 LYEELLIDADNVE
-611 KTGHERILKSF
+611 KTEHERIIKSYEF
-622 EKYSEYPEIYKVF
+622 YCELNTIKNVFKAMDELYLSNSQFRKKEIYKILEEYVF
-635 NSLSESVDHS
+635 
-645 NFNQLTDILKKYVD
+645 
-659 GYRAC
+659 GYKFII

>member
-1 MFVVHSTLSEQSLQK
+1 M
-16 NSECNSDSD
+16 
-25 QPNLKVSMAYNLRH
+25 
-39 DFPIS
+39 
-44 SVEPF
+44 
-49 VKDIIRSVA
+49 
-58 SLPRRQKQLVLVL
+58 VL
-71 MDLCALPLMMWL
+71 MDICVLPLMMWL
-83 AYAIRLARPNVE
+83 AYAIRLARPNVQ
-95 VMSGLEAWYLYVS
+95 VMQGLDAWYIYVGLFG
-108 ILGVLIFALLGIYSA
+108 IAIFALLGIYRA

-131 YLLRISIG
+131 YLLRILIG
-139 TFVQIVA
+139 TFIQIVA
-146 LYVIKKLDLAFI
+146 LYTIKKLNVAFI

-182 YATIKTFA
+182 YATLKTFA
-190 KKQTL
+190 KKQSRK
-195 TRVAIYGAG
+195 RVAIYGAG

-219 YLPVCFIDDKKSLQ
+219 YLPVCFIDDKRSLQ

-246 RAATKFGKFAIA
+246 KAQAKLGKFGIE
-258 EVLLAMPSVGRAR
+258 EVLLAMPSVGRTR
-271 KKEIIESFDS
+271 KKEIIESFDT

-290 GVTQLVDGQVQISD
+290 GVTQLVDGQVQVSD
-304 IHEVDI
+304 IREVDI

-325 LEKNIKDKV
+325 LEKNIKNKV

-372 IDRELQT
+372 IDRELQA
-379 SGIRVIPVLGSVT
+379 SDIHIIPVLGSVT
-392 NQTKLERIIAQYKVQ
+392 NQQKLERIIQEYKVQ

-431 TSIGTARSVDAAV
+431 TSIGTQRSVDAAV
-444 NQGVET
+444 NQNVET

-512 AQGGPVTVTHP
+512 AKGGPVTVTHP

-562 VDLAKQMIRLSGFKT
+562 IDLAKQMIRLSGFKPI
-577 MDDKGNGDIEIQFT
+577 DDKGIGDIAIQFT

-598 LYEELLIDQENVE
+598 LYEELLIDAENVE
-611 KTGHERILKSF
+611 KTEHERILKSY
-622 EKYSEYPEIYKVF
+622 EKYLSFDEVLKVF
-635 NSLSESVDHS
+635 EDLKD
-645 NFNQLTDILKKYVD
+645 NQMLLCKLKLILNKYVD
-659 GYRAC
+659 GYKL

>member
-1 MFVVHSTLSEQSLQK
+1 MK
-16 NSECNSDSD
+16 
-25 QPNLKVSMAYNLRH
+25 
-39 DFPIS
+39 DF
-44 SVEPF
+44 
-49 VKDIIRSVA
+49 IRSIA
-58 SLPRRQKQLVLVL
+58 SLPRRQKQVVLVT
-71 MDLCALPLMMWL
+71 MDMCMLPLMMWL
-83 AYAIRLARPNVE
+83 AYAIRLARPNVT
-95 VMSGLEAWYLYVS
+95 VMQGLEAWYIYVA
-108 ILGVLIFALLGIYSA
+108 IAGVVIFALLGIYRA

-139 TFVQIVA
+139 TFIQIVA
-146 LYVIKKLDLAFI
+146 LYSIKKLDLAFI

-168 MLFSYMWWSRAVIR
+168 MLFSYMWWSRAVMR
-182 YATIKTFA
+182 YATLKTFA
-190 KKQTL
+190 KKQTRK
-195 TRVAIYGAG
+195 RVAIYGAG

-219 YLPVCFIDDKKSLQ
+219 YLPVCFIDDKRSLQ

-246 RAATKFGKFAIA
+246 KAHSKLGKFGIE

-271 KKEIIESFDS
+271 KKEIIESFE
-281 ADVKIMELP
+281 ATDVKIMELP
-290 GVTQLVDGQVQISD
+290 GVTQLVDGKVKVSD
-304 IHEVDI
+304 IREVDI

-325 LEKNIKDKV
+325 LEKNIKHKV

-379 SGIRVIPVLGSVT
+379 SGVQVIPVLGSVT
-392 NQTKLERIIAQYKVQ
+392 NQVKLERILQQYCVQ

-417 VPLVEANPFEGIYN
+417 VPLVEANPFEGFYN
-431 TSIGTARSVDAAV
+431 TSIGTQRSVDAAV
-444 NQGVET
+444 EQGVET

-481 STNPKTQISIVR
+481 SANPKTQISIVR

-556 GEPVKI
+556 GESVKI
-562 VDLAKQMIRLSGFKT
+562 VDLARQMIRLSGFRPL
-577 MDDKGNGDIEIQFT
+577 DANGVGDIEIQFT

-598 LYEELLIDQENVE
+598 LYEELLIDQNGIE

-622 EKYSEYPEIYKVF
+622 EKYCSKNEMQFVF
-635 NSLSESVDHS
+635 LQFQKYYEQNDEGL
-645 NFNQLTDILKKYVD
+645 LKEVLRQYVD
-659 GYRAC
+659 GYY

>member
-1 MFVVHSTLSEQSLQK
+1 M
-16 NSECNSDSD
+16 
-25 QPNLKVSMAYNLRH
+25 
-39 DFPIS
+39 
-44 SVEPF
+44 
-49 VKDIIRSVA
+49 KDIIRYLA
-58 SLPRRQKQLVLVL
+58 SLPRRQKQIVLVA
-71 MDLCALPLMMWL
+71 MDICVLPVIMWL
-83 AYAIRLARPNVE
+83 VYAIRLATPNVA
-95 VMSGLEAWYLYVS
+95 VMQGLDFWYVYVGVF
-108 ILGVLIFALLGIYSA
+108 GVLIFTLLGIYSA

-131 YLLRISIG
+131 YLLRLSIA
-139 TFVQIVA
+139 TFIQIVG
-146 LYVIKKLDLAFI
+146 LYAIKKLNLAFI

-168 MLFSYMWWSRAVIR
+168 VLFSYMWWSRAVIR
-182 YATIKTFA
+182 YATLRTFA
-190 KKQTL
+190 KKQNRK
-195 TRVAIYGAG
+195 RVAIYGAG

-209 IAAALNRSDD
+209 IAAALHRSDD
-219 YLPVCFIDDKKSLQ
+219 YLPICFIDDKASLH

-239 LKIYSPK
+239 LKIYAPK
-246 RAATKFGKFAIA
+246 KALGKLGKFHI
-258 EVLLAMPSVGRAR
+258 EEILLAMPSVSRTR
-271 KKEIIESFDS
+271 KKEIIESFEL

-290 GVTQLVDGQVQISD
+290 GVTQLVGGQVQVSD
-304 IHEVDI
+304 IREVDI

-325 LEKNIKDKV
+325 LEKNIKNKV

-358 MLVLFEMSEFALYS
+358 LLILFEMSEFALYS
-372 IDRELQT
+372 IDRELQN
-379 SGIRVIPVLGSVT
+379 SGIQVVPVLGAVT
-392 NQTKLERIIAQYKVQ
+392 NQAKLEHIIAEYQVQ

-444 NQGVET
+444 NQKVET

-481 STNPKTQISIVR
+481 ATNPQTQISIVR

-562 VDLAKQMIRLSGFKT
+562 VDLAKQMIRLSGFRPI
-577 MDDKGNGDIEIQFT
+577 DENGVGDIEIQFT

-598 LYEELLIDQENVE
+598 LYEELLIDQESVE
-611 KTGHERILKSF
+611 KTEHERILRSF
-622 EKYSEYPEIYKVF
+622 EKYYSYNEISHVF
-635 NSLSESVDHS
+635 NDLKMYV
-645 NFNQLTDILKKYVD
+645 NQNQIPELLTILIQYVD
-659 GYRAC
+659 GYKYTLKSIN

>member
-1 MFVVHSTLSEQSLQK
+1 MK
-16 NSECNSDSD
+16 
-25 QPNLKVSMAYNLRH
+25 
-39 DFPIS
+39 DF
-44 SVEPF
+44 
-49 VKDIIRSVA
+49 IRSIA
-58 SLPRRQKQLVLVL
+58 SLPRRQKQIVLVL
-71 MDLCALPLMMWL
+71 MDICVLPLMMWL
-83 AYAIRLARPNVE
+83 AYAIRLARPNVQ
-95 VMSGLEAWYLYVS
+95 VMQGLDAWYIYVG
-108 ILGVLIFALLGIYSA
+108 IFGIAIFALLGIYSA

-131 YLLRISIG
+131 YLLRISIA
-139 TFVQIVA
+139 TFIQIVG
-146 LYVIKKLDLAFI
+146 LYAVKKLGLAFI

-182 YATIKTFA
+182 YATLKTFA
-190 KKQTL
+190 KKQSRK
-195 TRVAIYGAG
+195 RVAIYGAG

-219 YLPVCFIDDKKSLQ
+219 YLPVCFIDDKRSLQ

-246 RAATKFGKFAIA
+246 KAQAKLGKFGIE

-271 KKEIIESFDS
+271 KKEIIESFDT

-290 GVTQLVDGQVQISD
+290 GVTQLVDGKVKVSD
-304 IHEVDI
+304 IREVDI

-325 LEKNIKDKV
+325 LEKNIKNKV

-372 IDRELQT
+372 IDRELQA
-379 SGIRVIPVLGSVT
+379 SDIQIIPVLGSVT
-392 NQTKLERIIAQYKVQ
+392 NQQKLERIIQEYKVQ
-407 TVYHAAAYKH
+407 TIYHAAAYKH

-431 TSIGTARSVDAAV
+431 TSIGTQRSVDAAV
-444 NQGVET
+444 KQNVET

-556 GEPVKI
+556 GESVKI
-562 VDLAKQMIRLSGFKT
+562 VDLAKQMIRLSGFRAI
-577 MDDKGNGDIEIQFT
+577 DENGIGDIEIQFT

-598 LYEELLIDQENVE
+598 LYEELLIDAENAE
-611 KTGHERILKSF
+611 KTDHERILKSF
-622 EKYSEYPEIYKVF
+622 EKFFTYAEMHDTFIQFEKYSQHE
-635 NSLSESVDHS
+635 NLSDL
-645 NFNQLTDILKKYVD
+645 FGRLKHYVD
-659 GYRAC
+659 GFRN

>member
-1 MFVVHSTLSEQSLQK
+1 M
-16 NSECNSDSD
+16 
-25 QPNLKVSMAYNLRH
+25 
-39 DFPIS
+39 
-44 SVEPF
+44 
-49 VKDIIRSVA
+49 KDIIRSIA
-58 SLPRRQKQLVLVL
+58 SLPRRQKQVVLVL
-71 MDLCALPLMMWL
+71 MDLCVLPLMMWL
-83 AYAIRLARPNVE
+83 AYAIRLARPNVQ
-95 VMSGLEAWYLYVS
+95 VMQGLESWYVYIGS
-108 ILGVLIFALLGIYSA
+108 LGVAIFALLGIYSA

-146 LYVIKKLDLAFI
+146 LYAIKKLDVAFI

-190 KKQTL
+190 KKQTRK
-195 TRVAIYGAG
+195 RVAIYGAG

-219 YLPVCFIDDKKSLQ
+219 YLPVCFIDDKNSLQ

-239 LKIYSPK
+239 LNIYSPK
-246 RAATKFGKFAIA
+246 RALNKLGKFGI
-258 EVLLAMPSVGRAR
+258 EEILLAMPSVGRAR
-271 KKEIIESFDS
+271 KKEIIESFES

-290 GVTQLVDGQVQISD
+290 GVTQLVDGQVHVSD
-304 IHEVDI
+304 IREVDI
-310 IDLLGRDPVPPKPEL
+310 IDLLGRDPVPPKAEL
-325 LEKNIKDKV
+325 LEKNIKHKV

-358 MLVLFEMSEFALYS
+358 CLVLFEMSEFALYS

-379 SGIRVIPVLGSVT
+379 SDVKVVPVLGSVT
-392 NQTKLERIIAQYKVQ
+392 NQAKLEHIIAEYQVQ

-444 NQGVET
+444 NQKVET

-481 STNPKTQISIVR
+481 ATNPQTQISIVR

-562 VDLAKQMIRLSGFKT
+562 IDLAKQMVRLSGLRAV
-577 MDDKGNGDIEIQFT
+577 DEHGIGDIEIRFT

-598 LYEELLIDQENVE
+598 LYEELLIDQESVE
-611 KTGHERILKSF
+611 NTEHSRILKSY
-622 EKYSEYPEIYKVF
+622 EKYYSWQEILTVF
-635 NSLSESVDHS
+635 DHLNRLSRKNAETKPLYTLL
-645 NFNQLTDILKKYVD
+645 NKYVA
-659 GYRAC
+659 GFSR

>member
-1 MFVVHSTLSEQSLQK
+1 MKKL
-16 NSECNSDSD
+16 
-25 QPNLKVSMAYNLRH
+25 
-39 DFPIS
+39 
-44 SVEPF
+44 
-49 VKDIIRSVA
+49 IRSLA
-58 SLPRRQKQLVLVL
+58 SLPRHQKQIFLVM
-71 MDLCALPLMMWL
+71 MDICALPIMMWL
-83 AYAIRLARPNVE
+83 AYAIRLARQNVT
-95 VMSGLEAWYLYVS
+95 VMQGLEAWYIYVGVFG
-108 ILGVLIFALLGIYSA
+108 IGAFILLGVYSA

-139 TFVQIVA
+139 TFIQIVA
-146 LYVIKKLDLAFI
+146 LYTIKKLNIAFI

-168 MLFSYMWWSRAVIR
+168 MLFSYMWWSRALIR
-182 YATIKTFA
+182 YLTLKTFA
-190 KKQTL
+190 LKQGRR
-195 TRVAIYGAG
+195 RVAIYGAG

-209 IAAALNRSDD
+209 IAAALKRSDN
-219 YLPVCFIDDKKSLQ
+219 YLPVCFIDDKRSLQ

-239 LKIYSPK
+239 LKIYAPQK
-246 RAATKFGKFAIA
+246 AQQKLGKFGIE

-271 KKEIIESFDS
+271 KKAIIDTFDTS
-281 ADVKIMELP
+281 DVKIMELP
-290 GVTQLVDGQVQISD
+290 GVTQLVDGQVQVSD
-304 IHEVDI
+304 IREVDI

-325 LEKNIKDKV
+325 LEKNIKHKV

-379 SGIRVIPVLGSVT
+379 SGVHIIPVLGSVT
-392 NQTKLERIIAQYKVQ
+392 NQAKLERILKQYSVQ

-431 TSIGTARSVDAAV
+431 TSIGTQRSVDAAV
-444 NQGVET
+444 AQGVET

-481 STNPKTQISIVR
+481 STNPTTQISIVR

-534 AAQLVIQAGAMGTG
+534 AAQLVIQAGAMGIG

-556 GEPVKI
+556 GEAIKI
-562 VDLAKQMIRLSGFKT
+562 KNLAKQMIRLSGFKAV
-577 MDDKGNGDIEIQFT
+577 DEQGNGDIEIQFT

-598 LYEELLIDQENVE
+598 LYEELLIDNESVE
-611 KTGHERILKSF
+611 ITNHERIFKSF
-622 EKYSEYPEIYKVF
+622 EKHFSLDKINEVFYQFQQLHQSEDLDE
-635 NSLSESVDHS
+635 
-645 NFNQLTDILKKYVD
+645 LKNLLFIFVD
-659 GYRAC
+659 GYLANVINE

>member
-1 MFVVHSTLSEQSLQK
+1 M
-16 NSECNSDSD
+16 
-25 QPNLKVSMAYNLRH
+25 
-39 DFPIS
+39 
-44 SVEPF
+44 
-49 VKDIIRSVA
+49 KDIIRSIA
-58 SLPRRQKQLVLVL
+58 SLPRRQKQIVLVL
-71 MDLCALPLMMWL
+71 MDICVLPLMMWL
-83 AYAIRLARPNVE
+83 AYAIRLARPNVQ
-95 VMSGLEAWYLYVS
+95 VMQGLDAWYIYVGLFG
-108 ILGVLIFALLGIYSA
+108 IAIFALLGIYRA

-131 YLLRISIG
+131 YLLRILIG
-139 TFVQIVA
+139 TFIQIVA
-146 LYVIKKLDLAFI
+146 LYTIKKLNVAFI

-182 YATIKTFA
+182 YATLKTFA
-190 KKQTL
+190 KKQSRK
-195 TRVAIYGAG
+195 RVAIYGAG

-219 YLPVCFIDDKKSLQ
+219 YLPVCFIDDKRSLQ

-246 RAATKFGKFAIA
+246 KAQAKLGKFGIE

-271 KKEIIESFDS
+271 KKEIIDSFDT

-290 GVTQLVDGQVQISD
+290 GVTQLVDGQVQVSD
-304 IHEVDI
+304 IREVDI

-325 LEKNIKDKV
+325 LEKNIKNKV

-372 IDRELQT
+372 IDRELQA
-379 SGIRVIPVLGSVT
+379 SDIQIIPVLGSVT
-392 NQTKLERIIAQYKVQ
+392 NQQKLERIIQEYKVQ

-431 TSIGTARSVDAAV
+431 TSIGTQRSVDAAV
-444 NQGVET
+444 NQNVET

-481 STNPKTQISIVR
+481 LTNPKTQISIVR

-562 VDLAKQMIRLSGFKT
+562 VDLAKQMIRLSGFRV
-577 MDDKGNGDIEIQFT
+577 MDENGIGDIEIQFT

-598 LYEELLIDQENVE
+598 LYEELLIDQNGAEHTDHQRVF
-611 KTGHERILKSF
+611 KCF
-622 EKYSEYPEIYKVF
+622 EQYQTLNEISDVF
-635 NSLSESVDHS
+635 FKIIASSES
-645 NFNQLTDILKKYVD
+645 NDINGALSILEKYVD
-659 GYRAC
+659 GYRRAI

>member
-1 MFVVHSTLSEQSLQK
+1 M
-16 NSECNSDSD
+16 
-25 QPNLKVSMAYNLRH
+25 
-39 DFPIS
+39 
-44 SVEPF
+44 
-49 VKDIIRSVA
+49 KDLIRSIA
-58 SLPRRQKQLVLVL
+58 SLPRRQKQIVLVL
-71 MDLCALPLMMWL
+71 MDICVLPLMMWL
-83 AYAIRLARPNVE
+83 AYAIRLARPNVQ
-95 VMSGLEAWYLYVS
+95 VMQGLDAWYIYV
-108 ILGVLIFALLGIYSA
+108 GVVGILIFALLGIYRA

-131 YLLRISIG
+131 YLLRILIG
-139 TFVQIVA
+139 TFIQIVA
-146 LYVIKKLDLAFI
+146 LYTIKKLNVAFI

-182 YATIKTFA
+182 YATLKTFA
-190 KKQTL
+190 KKQSRK
-195 TRVAIYGAG
+195 RVAIYGAG

-219 YLPVCFIDDKKSLQ
+219 YLPVCFIDDKKSLR

-239 LKIYSPK
+239 LKIYSPNK
-246 RAATKFGKFAIA
+246 AQKKLGKFGIE
-258 EVLLAMPSVGRAR
+258 EVLLAMPSVGRTR
-271 KKEIIESFDS
+271 KKEIIESFE
-281 ADVKIMELP
+281 ATDVKIMELP
-290 GVTQLVDGQVQISD
+290 GVTQLVDGKVKVSD
-304 IHEVDI
+304 IREVDI

-325 LEKNIKDKV
+325 LEKNIKNKV

-372 IDRELQT
+372 IDRELQA
-379 SGIRVIPVLGSVT
+379 SDIQIIPVLGSVT
-392 NQTKLERIIAQYKVQ
+392 NQQKLERIIQQYGVQ

-431 TSIGTARSVDAAV
+431 TSIGTQRSVDAAV
-444 NQGVET
+444 NKNVET

-481 STNPKTQISIVR
+481 STHPATQISIVR

-556 GEPVKI
+556 GESVKI
-562 VDLAKQMIRLSGFKT
+562 ADLARQMIRLSGFRP
-577 MDDKGNGDIEIQFT
+577 MDENGVGDIEIQFT

-598 LYEELLIDQENVE
+598 LYEELLIDQEGVE
-611 KTGHERILKSF
+611 KTSHERILKSY
-622 EKYSEYPEIYKVF
+622 EKYFDYSKISETFKEIIILYLDQKE
-635 NSLSESVDHS
+635 LSCIYSV
-645 NFNQLTDILKKYVD
+645 LEEYVD
-659 GYRAC
+659 GYEARNKSHKNLS

>member
-1 MFVVHSTLSEQSLQK
+1 M
-16 NSECNSDSD
+16 
-25 QPNLKVSMAYNLRH
+25 
-39 DFPIS
+39 
-44 SVEPF
+44 
-49 VKDIIRSVA
+49 KDIIRSIA
-58 SLPRRQKQLVLVL
+58 SLPRRQKQIVLVL
-71 MDLCALPLMMWL
+71 MDICVLPLMMWL
-83 AYAIRLARPNVE
+83 AYAIRLARPNVQ
-95 VMSGLEAWYLYVS
+95 VMQGLDAWYIYVG
-108 ILGVLIFALLGIYSA
+108 IYGIAIFALLGIYRA

-131 YLLRISIG
+131 YLLRILIG
-139 TFVQIVA
+139 TFIQIVA
-146 LYVIKKLDLAFI
+146 LYTIKKLNVAFI

-182 YATIKTFA
+182 YATLKTFA
-190 KKQTL
+190 KKQSRK
-195 TRVAIYGAG
+195 RVAIYGAG

-219 YLPVCFIDDKKSLQ
+219 YLPVCFIDDKRSLH

-246 RAATKFGKFAIA
+246 KAQAKLGKFAI
-258 EVLLAMPSVGRAR
+258 EEILLAMPSVGRAR
-271 KKEIIESFDS
+271 KKEIIESFEL

-290 GVTQLVDGQVQISD
+290 GVTQLVDGKVKVSD
-304 IHEVDI
+304 IREVDI

-325 LEKNIKDKV
+325 LEKNIKNKV

-372 IDRELQT
+372 IDRELQA
-379 SGIRVIPVLGSVT
+379 SDIQIIPVLGSVT
-392 NQTKLERIIAQYKVQ
+392 NQQKLERIIQEYKVQ
-407 TVYHAAAYKH
+407 TIYHAAAYKH

-431 TSIGTARSVDAAV
+431 TSIGTQRSVDAAV
-444 NQGVET
+444 KQNVET

-562 VDLAKQMIRLSGFKT
+562 VDLAKQMIRLSGFRAI
-577 MDDKGNGDIEIQFT
+577 DENGIGDIEVQFT
-591 GLRPGEK
+591 GLRPSEK
-598 LYEELLIDQENVE
+598 LYEELLIDAENVQ
-611 KTGHERILKSF
+611 KTDHERILKSF
-622 EKYSEYPEIYKVF
+622 EKFFTYAEMHETFIQFKKYSQYE
-635 NSLSESVDHS
+635 
-645 NFNQLTDILKKYVD
+645 NFDDLIGRLKQYVD
-659 GYRAC
+659 GFKH

>member
-1 MFVVHSTLSEQSLQK
+1 MK
-16 NSECNSDSD
+16 
-25 QPNLKVSMAYNLRH
+25 
-39 DFPIS
+39 DF
-44 SVEPF
+44 
-49 VKDIIRSVA
+49 IRSIA
-58 SLPRRQKQLVLVL
+58 SLPRRQKQVVLVT
-71 MDLCALPLMMWL
+71 MDMCMLPLMMWL
-83 AYAIRLARPNVE
+83 AYAIRLARPNVT
-95 VMSGLEAWYLYVS
+95 VMQGLEAWYIYVA
-108 ILGVLIFALLGIYSA
+108 IAGVVIFALLGIYRA

-146 LYVIKKLDLAFI
+146 LYAIKKLDVAFI

-182 YATIKTFA
+182 YATLKTFA
-190 KKQTL
+190 KKQTRK
-195 TRVAIYGAG
+195 RVAIYGAG

-219 YLPVCFIDDKKSLQ
+219 YLPVCFIDDKKSLK

-246 RAATKFGKFAIA
+246 KAQKKLGKFGIE

-271 KKEIIESFDS
+271 KKEIIESFD
-281 ADVKIMELP
+281 ATDVKIMELP
-290 GVTQLVDGQVQISD
+290 GVTQLVDGKVKVSD
-304 IHEVDI
+304 IREVDI

-352 VKHQPK
+352 VKYQPK

-379 SGIRVIPVLGSVT
+379 SGVPIVAVLGSVT
-392 NQTKLERIIAQYKVQ
+392 HQAKLERVLQEHRVQ

-431 TSIGTARSVDAAV
+431 TSIGTQRSVDAAV
-444 NQGVET
+444 AQGVET

-481 STNPKTQISIVR
+481 STHPKTQISIVR

-556 GEPVKI
+556 GESVKI
-562 VDLAKQMIRLSGFKT
+562 VDLARQMIRLSGFRPV
-577 MDDKGNGDIEIQFT
+577 DENEIGDIEIQFT

-598 LYEELLIDQENVE
+598 LYEELLIDVDNVE

-622 EKYSEYPEIYKVF
+622 EKYFGFEETQESFVQLQKVHKDENKSELIK
-635 NSLSESVDHS
+635 L
-645 NFNQLTDILKKYVD
+645 LKKEVD
-659 GYRAC
+659 GYLLNIVS

>member
-1 MFVVHSTLSEQSLQK
+1 M
-16 NSECNSDSD
+16 
-25 QPNLKVSMAYNLRH
+25 
-39 DFPIS
+39 
-44 SVEPF
+44 
-49 VKDIIRSVA
+49 KDIIRSIA
-58 SLPRRQKQLVLVL
+58 SLPRRQKQIVLVL
-71 MDLCALPLMMWL
+71 MDICVLPLMMWL

-95 VMSGLEAWYLYVS
+95 VMQGLESWYVYVG
-108 ILGVLIFALLGIYSA
+108 IFGILIFALLGIYSA

-139 TFVQIVA
+139 TFIQIVT
-146 LYVIKKLDLAFI
+146 LYAIKKLDLAFI
-158 PMSIPLMYGF
+158 PMTIPLMYGF

-182 YATIKTFA
+182 YATIKIFA
-190 KKQTL
+190 KKQTRK
-195 TRVAIYGAG
+195 RVAIYGAG

-246 RAATKFGKFAIA
+246 RAATKFGKFAIE

-281 ADVKIMELP
+281 TDVKIMELP

-304 IHEVDI
+304 IREVDI
-310 IDLLGRDPVPPKPEL
+310 IDLLGRDPVPPKAEL

-352 VKHQPK
+352 VKNQPK
-358 MLVLFEMSEFALYS
+358 LLVLFEMSEFALYS
-372 IDRELQT
+372 IDRELQN
-379 SGIRVIPVLGSVT
+379 SGIQVIPVLGSVT
-392 NQTKLERIIAQYKVQ
+392 NQTKLEQIISQYTVQ
-407 TVYHAAAYKH
+407 TIYHAAAYKH

-481 STNPKTQISIVR
+481 STNTKTQISIVR

-562 VDLAKQMIRLSGFKT
+562 VDLAKQMIRLSGFKA
-577 MDDKGNGDIEIQFT
+577 MDDKGLGDIEIQFT

-598 LYEELLIDQENVE
+598 LYEELLIDQEGVKNTE
-611 KTGHERILKSF
+611 HSRILKSY
-622 EKYSEYPEIYKVF
+622 EKYYSWQEILTVF
-635 NSLSESVDHS
+635 NRLNMLSRENVETKSIYTLL
-645 NFNQLTDILKKYVD
+645 NKYVS
-659 GYRAC
+659 GFNR

>member
-1 MFVVHSTLSEQSLQK
+1 MK
-16 NSECNSDSD
+16 
-25 QPNLKVSMAYNLRH
+25 
-39 DFPIS
+39 DF
-44 SVEPF
+44 
-49 VKDIIRSVA
+49 IRSIA
-58 SLPRRQKQLVLVL
+58 SLPRRQKQIVLVL
-71 MDLCALPLMMWL
+71 MDICVLPLMMWL
-83 AYAIRLARPNVE
+83 AYAVRLARPNVQ
-95 VMSGLEAWYLYVS
+95 VMQGLDAWYIYIAIV
-108 ILGVLIFALLGIYSA
+108 GVAVFALLGIYRA

-131 YLLRISIG
+131 YLIRILIA
-139 TFVQIVA
+139 TFIQMVA
-146 LYVIKKLDLAFI
+146 LYGIKKLDIAFI

-182 YATIKTFA
+182 YATLKTFA
-190 KKQTL
+190 KKQSRK
-195 TRVAIYGAG
+195 RVAIYGAG

-219 YLPVCFIDDKKSLQ
+219 YLPVCFIDDKRSLQ

-246 RAATKFGKFAIA
+246 KAQAKLGKFGIE
-258 EVLLAMPSVGRAR
+258 EVLLAMPSVGRTR
-271 KKEIIESFDS
+271 KKELIESFDS

-290 GVTQLVDGQVQISD
+290 GVTQLVDGQVQVSD
-304 IHEVDI
+304 IREVDI

-325 LEKNIKDKV
+325 LEKNIKNKV

-379 SGIRVIPVLGSVT
+379 SGIQVVAVLGSVT
-392 NQTKLERIIAQYKVQ
+392 NQSKLERILQQYTVQ

-431 TSIGTARSVDAAV
+431 TSIGTQRSVDAAV
-444 NQGVET
+444 NQNIET

-481 STNPKTQISIVR
+481 STHSHTQISIVR

-556 GEPVKI
+556 GESVKI
-562 VDLAKQMIRLSGFKT
+562 VDLAKQMIRLSGFRPIDENG
-577 MDDKGNGDIEIQFT
+577 MGDIEIRFT

-598 LYEELLIDQENVE
+598 LYEELLIDSDNVE
-611 KTGHERILKSF
+611 KTQHLRIMKSY
-622 EKYSEYPEIYKVF
+622 ESYITYTEIAQVF
-635 NSLSESVDHS
+635 NKISDLAIDNHNIELLY
-645 NFNQLTDILKKYVD
+645 NILIKYVD
-659 GYRAC
+659 GYTKG

>member
-1 MFVVHSTLSEQSLQK
+1 MKKL
-16 NSECNSDSD
+16 
-25 QPNLKVSMAYNLRH
+25 
-39 DFPIS
+39 
-44 SVEPF
+44 
-49 VKDIIRSVA
+49 IRSLA
-58 SLPRRQKQLVLVL
+58 SLPRYQKQIFLVMV
-71 MDLCALPLMMWL
+71 DICALPIMMWL
-83 AYAIRLARPNVE
+83 AYAIRLARPNVQI
-95 VMSGLEAWYLYVS
+95 MQGLEAWYIYVGVFG
-108 ILGVLIFALLGIYSA
+108 IGVFILLGVYSA

-139 TFVQIVA
+139 TFIQIVA
-146 LYVIKKLDLAFI
+146 LYTIKKLNIAFI

-182 YATIKTFA
+182 YATLKTFA
-190 KKQTL
+190 KKQTRK
-195 TRVAIYGAG
+195 RVAIYGAG

-219 YLPVCFIDDKKSLQ
+219 YLPVCFIDDKTSLK

-246 RAATKFGKFAIA
+246 KAQKKLGKFGIE

-271 KKEIIESFDS
+271 KKEIIESFE
-281 ADVKIMELP
+281 ATDVKIMELP
-290 GVTQLVDGQVQISD
+290 GVTQLVDGKVKVSD
-304 IHEVDI
+304 IREVDI

-325 LEKNIKDKV
+325 LEKNIKNKV

-372 IDRELQT
+372 IDRELQI
-379 SGIRVIPVLGSVT
+379 SGVQVISVLGSVT
-392 NQTKLERIIAQYKVQ
+392 NQAKLERILQQYSVQ

-431 TSIGTARSVDAAV
+431 TSIGTQRSVDAAV
-444 NQGVET
+444 AQAVET

-481 STNPKTQISIVR
+481 STNPTTQISIVR

-556 GEPVKI
+556 GESVKI
-562 VDLAKQMIRLSGFKT
+562 VDLAKQMIRLSGFRCI
-577 MDDKGNGDIEIQFT
+577 DENGVGDIEIQFT

-598 LYEELLIDQENVE
+598 LYEELLIDQEGIE
-611 KTGHERILKSF
+611 KTKHERILKSF
-622 EKYSEYPEIYKVF
+622 ESFIEWIEIEKIF
-635 NSLSESVDHS
+635 IDMKSASHS
-645 NFNQLTDILKKYVD
+645 NNIDLILMILRLYVD
-659 GYRAC
+659 GYER